1 MSNIKI
7 SSLKKQAKLK
17 RKNNNNIKNQS
28 DSLNVIAREKGYKN
42 WQELLNSAE
51 IRIKTNIQN
60 YHFLSKEEL
69 DSLSLEDLEK
79 HHDKINKQYQKSIKE
94 DQTVESIQL
103 NEIALKYLKNLFKK
117 LQNISDEDWEIV
129 LEIMEESK
137 NNSMELSE
145 LMRASSEEYKLIE
158 DDFLNYDNKEKIKLK
173 NKIKTEDDYSF
184 CLYLQHLYQNNQIKV
199 SESLLNKSKIFCN
212 SFINLITAARTNN
225 VLEVDFDNVNNFLN
239 INCLENLLWNEKII
253 KELKTE
259 MLLFLED
266 IGYQLKT
273 PLEPNPKNSV
283 KVLKELNFYFKLMK
297 FKR

>member
-28 DSLNVIAREKGYKN
+28 DSLNAIAREKGYKN

-117 LQNISDEDWEIV
+117 LQNI
-129 LEIMEESK
+129 
-137 NNSMELSE
+137 
-145 LMRASSEEYKLIE
+145 
-158 DDFLNYDNKEKIKLK
+158 
-173 NKIKTEDDYSF
+173 
-184 CLYLQHLYQNNQIKV
+184 
-199 SESLLNKSKIFCN
+199 
-212 SFINLITAARTNN
+212 
-225 VLEVDFDNVNNFLN
+225 
-239 INCLENLLWNEKII
+239 
-253 KELKTE
+253 
-259 MLLFLED
+259 
-266 IGYQLKT
+266 
-273 PLEPNPKNSV
+273 
-283 KVLKELNFYFKLMK
+283 
-297 FKR
+297 